1 MTIKECVRKY
11 TNDLK
16 LVTHIPAKEVEMLIM
31 YLLDKNPIW
40 LHLNYNNEF
49 LMENELKKLVT
60 KRATNY
66 PLEYITK
73 KASFY
78 GEQFI
83 VNEGV
88 LIPRPETE
96 LLVENAFN
104 ILKEQKDEKLIVE
117 IGTGSGIIS
126 VMLAVLLKNIKI
138 IAVDINEKA
147 LNLAKQNAQKFGVL
161 ERIDFRFSNLFE
173 KVDEK
178 DIFMVVSNP
187 PYIKDDYV
195 LKMSQKLSADIIR
208 LNTKINLE
216 NIPCNFLSVSI
227 GIVTR
232 IPQVDTLTAFYKKV
246 DEALY
251 DAKKLG
257 RNCISFNGHIIQ
269 SKSSVYEIAS
279 VNPLS
284 AKIVYQNEEN

>member
-16 LVTHIPAKEVEMLIM
+16 LVTHIPAKEVEILIM

-40 LHLNYNNEF
+40 LHLNYNKEYEKEF
-49 LMENELKKLVT
+49 ELKKLVL

-73 KASFY
+73 RASFY

-96 LLVENAFN
+96 ILVENAFN
-104 ILKEQKDEKLIVE
+104 ILKEQKDKKLILE

-147 LNLAKQNAQKFGVL
+147 LELAKQNAIKFGVL
-161 ERIDFRFSNLFE
+161 ERIDFRYSNLFE
-173 KVDEK
+173 NVIEDN
-178 DIFMVVSNP
+178 IFMVVSNP
-187 PYIKDDYV
+187 PYIKDSYV
-195 LKMSQKLSADIIR
+195 LPKNVGFEPKNALFGGVIGDELLKDIIKS
-208 LNTKINLE
+208 TEEK
-216 NIPCNFLSVSI
+216 NIPYLLCEMGYDQKNSLEEYFKEFNVEFYS
-227 GIVTR
+227 
-232 IPQVDTLTAFYKKV
+232 FYKDYENFDRGFTLKF
-246 DEALY
+246 
-251 DAKKLG
+251 KK
-257 RNCISFNGHIIQ
+257 
-269 SKSSVYEIAS
+269 
-279 VNPLS
+279 
-284 AKIVYQNEEN
+284 